1 MNQEF
6 NYNCVAYEIL
16 RNENDEWVWAG
27 YGDSRDTVPLPQEV
41 RDRVAQAQ
49 PGKFEVDGV
58 LYWIRQVKQIDQASN
73 QALRKIREKV
83 HTSIEHLFERQ
94 IWADLKAFAQDHSR
108 PNAQTLWQNV
118 QCVAL
123 DQLGLTGN
131 TEEQIIAKTREILA
145 GILNHYFPDI
155 SSQQRQALLQAV
167 EEIAREPID
176 C

>member
-16 RNENDEWVWAG
+16 RNENGEWVWAG

-41 RDRVAQAQ
+41 RDRVAQTQ
-49 PGKFEVDGV
+49 PGKFEVEGA
-58 LYWIRQVKQIDQASN
+58 LYWIRSVRQIDEASN
-73 QALRKIREKV
+73 HALRKIRVKV

-94 IWADLKAFAQDHSR
+94 IWADLKAFAQDQSR
-108 PNAQTLWQNV
+108 PNAQTLWRNLE
-118 QCVAL
+118 CVAL
-123 DQLGLTGN
+123 DQLGLAGN
-131 TEEQIIAKTREILA
+131 TEEQIIAKTREIFD

-155 SSQQRQALLQAV
+155 TSQQRQPLLQAV
-167 EEIAREPID
+167 EEIAREPMN